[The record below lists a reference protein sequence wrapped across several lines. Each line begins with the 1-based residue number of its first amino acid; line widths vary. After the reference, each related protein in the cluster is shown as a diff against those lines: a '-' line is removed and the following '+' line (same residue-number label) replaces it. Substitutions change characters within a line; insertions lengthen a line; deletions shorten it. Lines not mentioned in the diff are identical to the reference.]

1 MSMQINQKHT
11 LEIKKCGILEKKER
25 MAGTIPSNSK
35 KMENGSE
42 GVKEIHT
49 VCRDTCYR
57 TVYYQITPVIKSSH
71 PLPSCKSFI
80 NKLIS
85 SRTIGVIQ

>member
-1 MSMQINQKHT
+1 
-11 LEIKKCGILEKKER
+11 

-42 GVKEIHT
+42 GVKEIHN

-57 TVYYQITPVIKSSH
+57 TVYYQITPVIKSTH
-71 PLPSCKSFI
+71 PLLVKALIDKS
-80 NKLIS
+80 IS